1 MYQIFKWEVFLL
13 DYQKNRIK
21 FSVVDKKIIIEIVF
35 LYLDNSILLQTQ
47 IIIKGK
53 IKITYF
59 GEITPA
65 LKIEYEI
72 TKKYVVIIMYNK
84 ILISFLL
91 KVFSLKSFI
100 K

>member
-1 MYQIFKWEVFLL
+1 MLNTIESFVKIDLVSELEIKRIKSLKGGLFIGLSKKYI
-13 DYQKNRIK
+13 IK
-21 FSVVDKKIIIEIVF
+21 FSVVDKKIINEIVF

-65 LKIEYEI
+65 LKIEY
-72 TKKYVVIIMYNK
+72 
-84 ILISFLL
+84 
-91 KVFSLKSFI
+91 
-100 K
+100 